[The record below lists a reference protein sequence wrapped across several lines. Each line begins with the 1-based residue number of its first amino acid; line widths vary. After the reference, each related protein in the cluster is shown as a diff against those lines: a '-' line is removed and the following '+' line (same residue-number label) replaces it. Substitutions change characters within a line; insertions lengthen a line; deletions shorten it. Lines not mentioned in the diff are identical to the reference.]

1 MFRVETER
9 IPILVWGDEVDDDTM
24 AQTCNLANL
33 PFAFDHIALMPD
45 AHVGFGMPIGGIL
58 AAQGQVIPHAVG
70 LDIGCGVRAW
80 RLNVPVEEI
89 GPARDEILHDVQ
101 RAVPTGFHWHKQS
114 QRGRT
119 DIFDDVPDAPALRA
133 EIHKAERQ
141 LGSLGG
147 GNHFIELQADE
158 SGVAWAMVHSGSRN
172 VGKQVAEHYDAVA
185 RQTNQREGSRV
196 PPGWG
201 LAHLSVDSTEG
212 SEYLAVMRW
221 CLRFA
226 KESRRLMGD
235 AVQRAVSRR

>member
-24 AQTCNLANL
+24 AQTRNLANL

-58 AAQGQVIPHAVG
+58 AAEGQVIPHAVG

-114 QRGRT
+114 QKGRT
-119 DIFDDVPDAPALRA
+119 DIFDDLH
-133 EIHKAERQ
+133 E
-141 LGSLGG
+141 
-147 GNHFIELQADE
+147 
-158 SGVAWAMVHSGSRN
+158 
-172 VGKQVAEHYDAVA
+172 
-185 RQTNQREGSRV
+185 
-196 PPGWG
+196 
-201 LAHLSVDSTEG
+201 
-212 SEYLAVMRW
+212 
-221 CLRFA
+221 
-226 KESRRLMGD
+226 
-235 AVQRAVSRR
+235 